1 MKSMLFRS
9 VVAAALVCA
18 SVPVL
23 AQEVVI
29 NAVHFTPAQNSYAQS
44 FLKYV
49 NLVNARG
56 KGVVQIQVRGGP
68 EVMPPLQLGEAQ
80 KNGLIDMINA
90 APGLYLN
97 IVPEGEVFSATSK
110 KPWDLRANGG
120 WDLINKIFAQKAN
133 AHILAHVDGGTGF
146 HIFTVNEPVRTP
158 DGGVDWAKLKIRSA
172 PLYREFFEAI
182 GATAIVQGPGE
193 AYTSLERGLVNA
205 MGYSVLGYSAFGWDK
220 FTRYRIDPSFLHTD
234 VLITMNKKK
243 WDSLPPQAQK
253 VLNDTAIE
261 YEKASFAANASATQ
275 QEGDAMIAKGM
286 KVVELSGEGRKKYL
300 EAESRA
306 SWDRLTKRDPANVPA
321 LKQKFA
327 D

>member
-1 MKSMLFRS
+1 MKSILTRT
-9 VVAAALVCA
+9 VVAAALACA
-18 SVPVL
+18 TLPAL

-29 NAVHFTPAQNSYAQS
+29 NAVHFTPAQNSYALS
-44 FLKYV
+44 FMKYV
-49 NLVNARG
+49 DLVNSRG
-56 KGVVQIQVRGGP
+56 KGVVQIKVRGGP

-80 KNGLIDMINA
+80 KNGLIDMVNA

-120 WDLINKIFAQKAN
+120 WDMVNKIFAQKAN

-146 HIFTVNEPVRTP
+146 HIFTVDEPVRTA
-158 DGGVDWAKLKIRSA
+158 DGGVDWSKLKIRSA
-172 PLYREFFEAI
+172 PLYREFFELL
-182 GATAIVQGPGE
+182 GATAIVQSPGE

-220 FTRYRIDPSFLHTD
+220 FTHYRIDPSFLHTD

-243 WDSLPPQAQK
+243 WDSLPPAAQK
-253 VLNDTAIE
+253 ILNDTAIE
-261 YEKASFAANASATQ
+261 HEKASFAANAVTTQ

-286 KVVELSGEGRKKYL
+286 KVVALSGEGLKKYQAA
-300 EAESRA
+300 EARA
-306 SWDRLTKRDPANVPA
+306 SWERLTKRDPTNVAA